1 MRTIRHGLAIFLA
14 AVFVRGFWMART
26 SLGPGE
32 VRGDAIF
39 YYQSA
44 VHLASDHSFHDDAGY
59 RALRMPLYPAF
70 LAAVFLAAGPA
81 VLAAQLAQILVGAAT
96 CVLIFWAG
104 LAWLPAEGAL
114 LAGWASVFYY
124 GLFYPCG
131 RLLTEVFFAFMLA
144 VLFSLWLRWHAQ
156 RWWVL
161 GIAGAGA
168 ALYLVRPEGALAV
181 LAIALLGPRTRPGW
195 RPVHSL
201 VVAGVLALA
210 MLGWGWRNRA
220 AIGAFTPGTTGA
232 GFSLWAALPRTMH
245 EHLKLD
251 LGAPPA
257 QPPSEELARERFYRA
272 SALQTIRSAPPA
284 KLIEAMLFNLVS
296 QFYPFLPRYELT
308 FMLWLPFWVFAF
320 WGARRET
327 ALWPLFL
334 LTVSWPA
341 VFIVFGGADSRFRQ
355 LYAPLLLWL
364 AGAGFVSLRERCG
377 KARVWRFL
385 LLWGVLNLVPFLF
398 WPQTRALAL
407 KLKLLL

>member
-1 MRTIRHGLAIFLA
+1 MRTLRHGLAIFLA
-14 AVFVRGFWMART
+14 AVVLRAAGTART

-32 VRGDAIF
+32 VRGDATF

-44 VHLASDHSFHDDAGY
+44 VHLAADHSFHDDAGY

-70 LAAVFLAAGPA
+70 LAAVFLAVGPA
-81 VLAAQLAQILVGAAT
+81 IMAAQLAQILVGAAT
-96 CVLIFWAG
+96 CVLIFWGG

-144 VLFSLWLRWHAQ
+144 ALFALWLRWRCQ
-156 RWWVL
+156 RRWVL

-168 ALYLVRPEGALAV
+168 ALYLVRPEGALAA

-195 RPVHSL
+195 RPLHSL
-201 VVAGVLALA
+201 IVAGALALT
-210 MLGWGWRNRA
+210 MLGWGLRNRA
-220 AIGAFTPGTTGA
+220 ALGAFVPGTTGA

-251 LGAPPA
+251 LGARPA
-257 QPPSEELARERFYRA
+257 QSPSDELARERFYRA
-272 SALQTIRSAPPA
+272 YALQAIRSAPRA
-284 KLIEAMLFNLVS
+284 KLCEAMLFNLVS
-296 QFYPFLPRYELT
+296 QFYPFLPGYELT
-308 FMLWLPFWVFAF
+308 FMLWLPLWVFAF
-320 WGARRET
+320 WSARRERV
-327 ALWPLFL
+327 LWPLLL

-364 AGAGFVSLRERCG
+364 AGAGFTGLRERYG
-377 KARVWRFL
+377 KQKVWRFL
-385 LLWGVLNLVPFLF
+385 LLWGLLNLVPFFF
-398 WPQTRALAL
+398 WPQTRALVL